1 MSEVAPPPD
10 TKVEFVFQVEL
21 DSSLEYFVEL
31 HV

>member
-10 TKVEFVFQVEL
+10 TIVEFVFQVEL